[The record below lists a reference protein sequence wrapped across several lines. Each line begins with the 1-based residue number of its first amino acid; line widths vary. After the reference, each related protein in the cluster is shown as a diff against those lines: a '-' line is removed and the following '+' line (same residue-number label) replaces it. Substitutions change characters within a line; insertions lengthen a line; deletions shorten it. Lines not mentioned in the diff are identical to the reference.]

1 MSMTSSRRLSRNPRD
16 AVGQG
21 LYVHQNSWDNYGLT
35 NVLYSRP
42 VRHAFSLSRLVSSLG
57 VRRVEPPPLSSAKVG
72 DALSSPRGVTRQ
84 ELEQTLSLLRGVTR
98 QELEQTLS
106 PSYVELQDRSWNELS
121 LPPTWSYKT
130 GAGTNSLSLLRGVT
144 RRELEKTLSPSLLS
158 LAEWRSGFKLYGPA
172 GCSGS
177 FRVESRSTMQG
188 PQD

>member
-1 MSMTSSRRLSRNPRD
+1 MSMTSSRRLSQNPRD

-106 PSYVELQDRSWNELS
+106 PSYVESRDESW
-121 LPPTWSYKT
+121 K
-130 GAGTNSLSLLRGVT
+130 
-144 RRELEKTLSPSLLS
+144 KTLSPSLLS

>member
-1 MSMTSSRRLSRNPRD
+1 MTSSRRLSRNPRD

-106 PSYVELQDRSWNELS
+106 PSYVESRDESWKKLS
-121 LPPTWSYKT
+121 LPPFSLWLS
-130 GAGTNSLSLLRGVT
+130 GEAGSSSTDLLDVAG
-144 RRELEKTLSPSLLS
+144 PS
-158 LAEWRSGFKLYGPA
+158 E
-172 GCSGS
+172 
-177 FRVESRSTMQG
+177 
-188 PQD
+188 